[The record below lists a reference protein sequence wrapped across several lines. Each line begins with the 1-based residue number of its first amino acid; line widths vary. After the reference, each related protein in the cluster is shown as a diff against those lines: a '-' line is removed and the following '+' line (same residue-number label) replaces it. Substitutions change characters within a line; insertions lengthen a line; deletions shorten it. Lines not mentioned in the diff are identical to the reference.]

1 MESQADSFNILQ
13 TKFCPPNLTSALVP
27 RDRLRELLD
36 GSQEVPLTLV
46 SAPAGYGKSVL
57 VCQWLDQYDGLVF
70 WFSLDEEDSNLRQFM
85 AHLVTNLQSQFPDQ
99 FQSVWNL
106 LHSKDKYSAAV
117 MAGSLANCLAE
128 LNRPFTIVLDD
139 YHNLSS
145 DSAVHRLLD
154 AFLKHPPPT
163 AHIILAT
170 RHDPPLRLIR
180 YRAANQLLEVREHD
194 LRFNES
200 ETAVL
205 ISNLTNEV
213 PSHEALIKLEEQFE
227 GWAVGLRLTSM
238 VLKQVENSDAFLKSL
253 KGGIPHTQ
261 EYLLSEVI
269 SGLEA
274 GYRDLLLKTSLL
286 DRFCAELVTYV
297 CTQDDPDMD
306 QQAIH
311 AFEFIDVLQQN
322 NLFIYSL
329 DIEGRWFRF
338 HPLFQRM
345 LQTELS
351 RNTDTHTIAEC
362 HRRASQWFESR
373 HSPDE
378 AIGHALLAGDEQC
391 AIRIIERH
399 FYTLLEKDQQ
409 YILDGWLERL
419 PARAVE
425 ENPTLL
431 LAQAMLAHFEEDI
444 DLLDEL
450 VSLLVP
456 FYERQQGSEELW
468 GEVDFLR
475 GVLNFW
481 SGNFDEAI
489 RLLTRAQGRIS
500 ENKHVILAETDL
512 HLGIV
517 LHMAGKR
524 NEAVRMIDHQIQ
536 LHGGNQTARRVAVMA
551 FIRTLSG
558 ELGGLRAAAN
568 RMLALEPSM
577 RTPLTDHWAH
587 LFLGFAALH
596 TFKLEEAIS
605 HFERIIEEPH
615 LLDRR
620 PAIDGYAGLALAQ
633 QLQGQPMQALDTIDR
648 LAAFV
653 RELDKPT
660 ELALFR
666 SCQIRIRLLQGVD
679 PAELQALHRLQEA
692 PGIFDLFL
700 WLESPAMTRIRQLL
714 AEASANSLSAAQALI
729 DEVRSLCQSACL
741 TCQLI
746 ETEVLQT
753 LLHQLMNREEAALES
768 LEESLA
774 LARQGNWI
782 RPYVEAGEPMADLL
796 DRYRANTKD
805 DFVSRVLSSCRE
817 SGAAIRVSAPG
828 HALAVPPGRSGTTG
842 GICDLTHRELDILE
856 LLAQRLQNKE
866 IASQLFI
873 STHTVKDHLK
883 HIYQKLGVN
892 NRRQAVL
899 RAVEANLIE
908 PK

>member
-1 MESQADSFNILQ
+1 
-13 TKFCPPNLTSALVP
+13 
-27 RDRLRELLD
+27 
-36 GSQEVPLTLV
+36 
-46 SAPAGYGKSVL
+46 
-57 VCQWLDQYDGLVF
+57 
-70 WFSLDEEDSNLRQFM
+70 
-85 AHLVTNLQSQFPDQ
+85 
-99 FQSVWNL
+99 
-106 LHSKDKYSAAV
+106 
-117 MAGSLANCLAE
+117 
-128 LNRPFTIVLDD
+128 
-139 YHNLSS
+139 
-145 DSAVHRLLD
+145 
-154 AFLKHPPPT
+154 
-163 AHIILAT
+163 
-170 RHDPPLRLIR
+170 
-180 YRAANQLLEVREHD
+180 
-194 LRFNES
+194 
-200 ETAVL
+200 
-205 ISNLTNEV
+205 
-213 PSHEALIKLEEQFE
+213 
-227 GWAVGLRLTSM
+227 
-238 VLKQVENSDAFLKSL
+238 
-253 KGGIPHTQ
+253 
-261 EYLLSEVI
+261 
-269 SGLEA
+269 
-274 GYRDLLLKTSLL
+274 
-286 DRFCAELVTYV
+286 
-297 CTQDDPDMD
+297 
-306 QQAIH
+306 
-311 AFEFIDVLQQN
+311 
-322 NLFIYSL
+322 
-329 DIEGRWFRF
+329 
-338 HPLFQRM
+338 
-345 LQTELS
+345 
-351 RNTDTHTIAEC
+351 
-362 HRRASQWFESR
+362 
-373 HSPDE
+373 
-378 AIGHALLAGDEQC
+378 
-391 AIRIIERH
+391 
-399 FYTLLEKDQQ
+399 
-409 YILDGWLERL
+409 
-419 PARAVE
+419 
-425 ENPTLL
+425 
-431 LAQAMLAHFEEDI
+431 MLAHFEEDI

-481 SGNFDEAI
+481 SGNFDESI

-500 ENKHVILAETDL
+500 ENKPMILAEADL

-714 AEASANSLSAAQALI
+714 AEASENSLSAAQAMI

-741 TCQLI
+741 TGQLI
-746 ETEVLQT
+746 EIEVLQT
-753 LLHQLMNREEAALES
+753 LLDQRMGREEATLES
-768 LEESLA
+768 LGKSLA
-774 LARQGNWI
+774 LARQGGWI

-796 DRYRANTKD
+796 DRYRANTDD

-817 SGAAIRVSAPG
+817 SVAAIRVSAPG
-828 HALAVPPGRSGTTG
+828 HALADPPGRPDTTG

-899 RAVEANLIE
+899 KAVEADLIE
-908 PK
+908 SK